1 MARTWPRTRASSAGV
16 RSPVASCAVRVV
28 SFNIHHGTVGTDGP
42 VDPEQLG
49 EVCLAF
55 EADVICLQEVD
66 RGTKRSGRR
75 DLAAIAA
82 RGCGMDHVFG
92 PSTRLGGGHY
102 GNATLVR
109 GEIRWSRVVRLPRV
123 PRVQLWQE
131 RRTLLQAD
139 VHTDHGSVQ
148 VWNVHLAAPSAIQ
161 AAQFATLLRRA
172 GHVEVPLVVAGDF
185 NRLGGAVLP
194 QAAQVGL
201 AAADHGP
208 TFPAHPPRSDIDHV
222 LVSEHFG
229 VQRSEVVPTAM
240 SDHAA
245 LVVDLGLR
253 P

>member
-1 MARTWPRTRASSAGV
+1 MRRLRGRRAL
-16 RSPVASCAVRVV
+16 P
-28 SFNIHHGTVGTDGP
+28 
-42 VDPEQLG
+42 
-49 EVCLAF
+49 
-55 EADVICLQEVD
+55 QEVD
-66 RGTKRSGRR
+66 VGTYRLAAPTWRRRWPGHRDGLRLRRLRRFPGGRYGNAVLVRG
-75 DLAAIAA
+75 AIAA
-82 RGCGMDHVFG
+82 
-92 PSTRLGGGHY
+92 ST
-102 GNATLVR
+102 
-109 GEIRWSRVVRLPRV
+109 VVALPRV
-123 PRVQLWQE
+123 PSWRVWQE
-131 RRTLLQAD
+131 RRTALLVDAVLD
-139 VHTDHGSVQ
+139 DGPLRVVGT
-148 VWNVHLAAPSAIQ
+148 HLACAGASTRCAIQ